1 MERVVKNP
9 ESGELLS
16 IGELDLREGLTVE
29 AWGECGESRAE
40 AMQLLVS
47 QWALQTTMERF
58 ETCDAGETDGLA
70 TRGFFGSV
78 FDGRYVYFVPQH
90 DSERRHG
97 KVLRYDTHGEFGDT
111 GSWEAYDA
119 SGTSGL
125 DTRGYYGAIF
135 DGHHVYFVPRT
146 DGERFHTRLLRYDVG
161 REFKDAG
168 SWEAFDVGYP
178 ISYQGGAFDGRFIYF
193 APGYEQDAG
202 ETGKVLR
209 FDTQGGFDDPESYA
223 LYDASETGGL
233 RARCYDGAV
242 FDGRHVYFAPLAEGG
257 IGLRYDVSGEFGA
270 AESWEACDGSGHGL
284 DTCVGAVF
292 DGRYVYYV
300 PYARST
306 VVRFD
311 TEKGFSDADGW
322 EGYDAAGTSG
332 LRTVG
337 YDGAAF
343 DGRYVY
349 FIPFWQGEEASGG
362 YHAQVLRF
370 DTQGRFGDPESWQAA
385 DGAPNPGGF
394 NGGAFDGRHVY
405 FAPWRLGVGPDGD
418 ILTHGQVLRYDTVA
432 PGAAFALK
440 YMDCGHNGGLCGA
453 LPGPS
458 FAVNTPTGIVSAR
471 ANRNPGKGWHHLVG
485 SYDGKEI
492 RLYVDGELV
501 GRSPGKGPI
510 KVSADTAVVGR
521 LEEGGGQFPGSLEG
535 VRIAAAVRSAEWV
548 RTAYTMM
555 LKKG

>member
-1 MERVVKNP
+1 MDLDIRHPK
-9 ESGELLS
+9 SGQQLS
-16 IGELDLREGLTVE
+16 LSELDLRGGLTVE

-40 AMQLLVS
+40 GMQLLVA
-47 QWALQTTMERF
+47 QWVLQPAMEKF
-58 ETCDAGETDGLA
+58 DSYDAGETDGLT

-97 KVLRYDTHGEFGDT
+97 KVLRFDTHGEFGAV

-119 SGTSGL
+119 SMTSGL

-161 REFKDAG
+161 REFKDAD

-178 ISYQGGAFDGRFIYF
+178 ISYQSGAFDGRFIYF
-193 APGYEQDAG
+193 APGYEQDVG

-209 FDTQGGFDDPESYA
+209 FDTHGPFGDLGSYA
-223 LYDASETGGL
+223 LYDASETDG
-233 RARCYDGAV
+233 RRTRCYDGAV

-257 IGLRYDVSGEFGA
+257 IGLRYDVNGEFSA
-270 AESWEACDGSGHGL
+270 ASSWEGCDGNAHGL
-284 DTCVGAVF
+284 DTCVGAIF

-300 PYARST
+300 PYAHST

-311 TEKGFSDADGW
+311 TEKEFADPSGW

-332 LRTVG
+332 LLTVG

-349 FIPFWQGEEASGG
+349 FIPFWEGGEASQGF
-362 YHAQVLRF
+362 HARVLRF
-370 DTQGRFGDPESWQAA
+370 DTQGRFDDPGSWEAA

-418 ILTHGQVLRYDTVA
+418 ILTHGQVLRYDTTA
-432 PGAAFALK
+432 PGSAFALK
-440 YMDCGHNGGLCGA
+440 YMDCGHNGGLCGG

-458 FAVNTPTGIVSAR
+458 FAVNTPTGIASAR

-485 SYDGKEI
+485 TYDGKEL

-510 KVSADTAVVGR
+510 ETSADIAVVGR
-521 LEEGGGQFPGSLEG
+521 LAEGGGRFPGSLEG
-535 VRIAAAVRSAEWV
+535 VRIAAAVRSEEWV
-548 RTAYTMM
+548 RTAYAE
-555 LKKG
+555 LQKG